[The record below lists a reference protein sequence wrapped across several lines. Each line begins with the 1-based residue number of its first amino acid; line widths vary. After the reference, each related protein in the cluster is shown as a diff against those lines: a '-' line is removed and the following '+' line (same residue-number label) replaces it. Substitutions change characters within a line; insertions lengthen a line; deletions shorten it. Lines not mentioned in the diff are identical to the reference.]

1 MENGISGK
9 FTNRRLIGMKAP
21 TPVAINFAALEKLS
35 VGVLASAKFIV
46 QIPVLFEWLVNDPV
60 KIIIDRPVGRLIT
73 L

>member
-1 MENGISGK
+1 
-9 FTNRRLIGMKAP
+9 
-21 TPVAINFAALEKLS
+21 
-35 VGVLASAKFIV
+35 VGVLASSKFIV

>member
-1 MENGISGK
+1 
-9 FTNRRLIGMKAP
+9 MKAP
-21 TPVAINFAALEKLS
+21 TPVAIFNFAALEKLS